1 MIVKHN
7 EPLCKYCTLGIGG
20 NAKIA
25 YFPESVSEFCDI
37 LKQLK
42 NQCERYVVVGNGSN
56 LLFDDN
62 GFDGAVVF
70 TRSMNGVEYTYKSD
84 SVYITAECGKLIT
97 GLSFEV
103 GKKHSLSG
111 LEFAYGIPATVG
123 GAVFMNAGAYG
134 GQMSD
139 VVVSTLAFDLKKMKT
154 VTITGEDHH
163 FSYRHSVF
171 EENKNLIVLSTT
183 LCLHM
188 GDAQEICEKMDTNM
202 QSRKDKQPLEYPS
215 AGSTF
220 KRPVGYFA
228 AKLIDDCGLKGF
240 TVGGA
245 QISKKHAG
253 FAINIGGAT
262 SEDMLALMDSVKNTV
277 LEKFGVLL
285 EAEVI
290 YIPYK

>member
-7 EPLCKYCTLGIGG
+7 EPLCNHCTLGIGG

-25 YFPESVSEFCDI
+25 YFPESIGEFCDI
-37 LKQLK
+37 LKQLSD
-42 NQCERYVVVGNGSN
+42 CGERYIVVGNGSN

-70 TRSMNGVEYTYKSD
+70 TRSMNGVEYTYKPD
-84 SVYITAECGKLIT
+84 CVYITAECGKLLT
-97 GLSFEV
+97 GLSLEA
-103 GKKHSLSG
+103 GKKHSLTG

-139 VVVSTLAFDLKKMKT
+139 AVVSTLAFDIEKREL
-154 VTITGEDHH
+154 VTIAGEEHS
-163 FSYRHSVF
+163 FAYRHSVF
-171 EENKNLIVLSTT
+171 EENKNLIVLSAT
-183 LCLHM
+183 LCLHV
-188 GDAQEICEKMDTNM
+188 GDAKKICEKMDANM
-202 QSRKDKQPLEYPS
+202 QSRRDKQPLEYPS

-220 KRPVGYFA
+220 KRPTGYFA

-262 SEDMLALMDSVKNTV
+262 SKDMLSLMDSVKNTV
-277 LEKFGVLL
+277 LEKFGVTL

-290 YIPYK
+290 YVPYE

>member
-1 MIVKHN
+1 MIIKHN

-20 NAKIA
+20 DAKIA
-25 YFPESVSEFCDI
+25 YFPESISEFCDI

-42 NQCERYVVVGNGSN
+42 AQGERYIVVGNGSN

-62 GFDGAVVF
+62 GFDGAVIF
-70 TRSMNGVEYTYKSD
+70 TRSMNGVQYMYKLD
-84 SVYITAECGKLIT
+84 CVYITAECGKLLT
-97 GLSFEV
+97 GLSNEV
-103 GKKHSLSG
+103 GKKHSLTG
-111 LEFAYGIPATVG
+111 FEFAYGIPATVG

-139 VVVSTLAFDLKKMKT
+139 IVVSTLAFDLEKT
-154 VTITGEDHH
+154 DIVTIEGEAHH
-163 FSYRHSVF
+163 FAYRHSVF

-183 LCLHM
+183 LCLHN
-188 GDAQEICEKMDTNM
+188 GDAQTISEKMDANM

-220 KRPVGYFA
+220 KRPEGYFA

-253 FAINIGGAT
+253 FAINAGGAT
-262 SEDMLALMDSVKNTV
+262 SKDMLGLMDKVKNTV
-277 LEKFGVLL
+277 FEKFGVML

-290 YIPYK
+290 YVPYK

>member
-7 EPLCKYCTLGIGG
+7 EPLYRYCTLGIGG
-20 NAKIA
+20 DAKIA

-42 NQCERYVVVGNGSN
+42 TQGERYIVVGNGSN
-56 LLFDDN
+56 LLFDDD
-62 GFDGAVVF
+62 GFDGAVIF
-70 TRSMNGVEYTYKSD
+70 TKSMNEVEYTYKPD
-84 SVYITAECGKLIT
+84 CVYITVECGKLLT
-97 GLSFEV
+97 GLSLEA
-103 GKKHSLSG
+103 GKKHSLTG

-139 VVVSTLAFDLKKMKT
+139 VVVSTLAFDLETMQT
-154 VTITGEDHH
+154 VTVIGEEHN
-163 FSYRHSVF
+163 FAYRHSVF

-188 GDAQEICEKMDTNM
+188 GDAQAICEKMDINM

-220 KRPVGYFA
+220 KRPEGYFA

-240 TVGGA
+240 SVGGA

-253 FAINIGGAT
+253 FAVNIGGAT
-262 SEDMLALMDSVKNTV
+262 SKDMLGLMDSVRNTV
-277 LEKFGVLL
+277 FEKFGVML

-290 YIPYK
+290 YVPYK